1 MTPPPRFEH
10 CPSPN
15 HGERAAGKP
24 VDMIVLHYTGMPSD
38 ERALKWLCDPESGVS
53 SHYFVFEDGRIA
65 ELVEESRRAWHA
77 GQSFWAG

>member
-1 MTPPPRFEH
+1 MTLAIEP

-24 VDMIVLHYTGMPSD
+24 VDMLILHYTGMASE
-38 ERALKWLCDPESGVS
+38 ERALKWLTDPESAVS

-65 ELVEESRRAWHA
+65 RLVEENRRAW
-77 GQSFWAG
+77 SFRSFK